1 MSRRRKR
8 LSLPLKN
15 YSDSY
20 FKHFY
25 PSLDAA
31 ITTQPQQGRA
41 KFLTARVGY
50 VFNFKIIK
58 EQSY

>member
-1 MSRRRKR
+1 MKTENYHLRT
-8 LSLPLKN
+8 N

-25 PSLDAA
+25 LSLDAA
-31 ITTQPQQGRA
+31 ITTQPQQGWA

-50 VFNFKIIK
+50 LFNFNIKIIK